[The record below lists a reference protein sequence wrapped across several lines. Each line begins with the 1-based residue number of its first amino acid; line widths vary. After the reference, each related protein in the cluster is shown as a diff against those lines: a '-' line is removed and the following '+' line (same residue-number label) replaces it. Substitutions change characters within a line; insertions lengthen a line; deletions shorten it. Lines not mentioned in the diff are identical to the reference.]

1 MSYCATCDG
10 AFFRGLEVYVVGGGD
25 SAVEEALFLTRF
37 ARKVTI
43 IHRRDQLRAVKSLQD
58 KAFANAKIDFI
69 WDSVVESLDGQDVL
83 QTICLR
89 NVKTGETK
97 QITADET
104 DGMMGL
110 FVFVGLDPNS
120 GLLEGK
126 LPLEKGYIKTD
137 ENMRTAI
144 PGVFAAGDIRV
155 KGLRQIVTAAADGAI
170 AAMEAE
176 RYLAARGVVDMGE
189 KKGLSQTPL
198 WALSEEEM
206 GGSRLD
212 RHTRRRPQWAAG
224 GAVFGLAG
232 RFWRTAQR
240 VGPNAGRY
248 ACRNCFWREG
258 ETSAAV
264 LAGRISP
271 PVFQMTHSV
280 ITAHQPVFQSVFLCK
295 MHS

>member
-25 SAVEEALFLTRF
+25 SAVEEALLLTRF

-176 RYLAARGVVDMGE
+176 RYLAARE
-189 KKGLSQTPL
+189 
-198 WALSEEEM
+198 
-206 GGSRLD
+206 
-212 RHTRRRPQWAAG
+212 
-224 GAVFGLAG
+224 
-232 RFWRTAQR
+232 
-240 VGPNAGRY
+240 
-248 ACRNCFWREG
+248 
-258 ETSAAV
+258 
-264 LAGRISP
+264 
-271 PVFQMTHSV
+271 
-280 ITAHQPVFQSVFLCK
+280 
-295 MHS
+295 

>member
-1 MSYCATCDG
+1 M
-10 AFFRGLEVYVVGGGD
+10 
-25 SAVEEALFLTRF
+25 
-37 ARKVTI
+37 
-43 IHRRDQLRAVKSLQD
+43 
-58 KAFANAKIDFI
+58 DFI

-176 RYLAARGVVDMGE
+176 RYLAARE
-189 KKGLSQTPL
+189 
-198 WALSEEEM
+198 
-206 GGSRLD
+206 
-212 RHTRRRPQWAAG
+212 
-224 GAVFGLAG
+224 
-232 RFWRTAQR
+232 
-240 VGPNAGRY
+240 
-248 ACRNCFWREG
+248 
-258 ETSAAV
+258 
-264 LAGRISP
+264 
-271 PVFQMTHSV
+271 
-280 ITAHQPVFQSVFLCK
+280 
-295 MHS
+295 